1 MLTTYSH
8 RCIIH
13 FIELVIRYS
22 TIQTTLK
29 GFLIMST
36 EASIE
41 KYWTNKLNRE
51 GRGVIAQ
58 RLEKEPFN
66 ITKDNI
72 AFVKLRLRKSS
83 KKKQQQEVVEISE

>member
-1 MLTTYSH
+1 
-8 RCIIH
+8 
-13 FIELVIRYS
+13 
-22 TIQTTLK
+22 
-29 GFLIMST
+29 MST

-72 AFVKLRLRKSS
+72 AFVKSRLRKSS
-83 KKKQQQEVVEISE
+83 KKKQHQQEVVEISE